1 MNNLVY
7 SNEIFRAICTEWFKY
22 TAEQPMNDRGGILLE
37 DFTEIFNRADRQ
49 FDPKP
54 KKPLIEDHTE
64 EYLEKLG
71 YYDDKK
77 APSSDEIKNSD
88 EYEEVVETA
97 SVTTEAPTDDDNVQQ
112 ADDVKKIQNHIKAAD
127 DIQPKKCSRC
137 GKEFI
142 SQSKRQRI
150 CPDCRKEEQKNATKK
165 YLAKKKQ
172 QADDHGIG
180 QAVKDILA
188 LGDD

>member
-64 EYLEKLG
+64 ECLEKI
-71 YYDDKK
+71 DV
-77 APSSDEIKNSD
+77 PEN
-88 EYEEVVETA
+88 
-97 SVTTEAPTDDDNVQQ
+97 
-112 ADDVKKIQNHIKAAD
+112 DDVKTIERAIKDAD
-127 DIQPKKCSRC
+127 EKTKKCSRC
-137 GKEFI
+137 GKEFTPT
-142 SQSKRQRI
+142 SNRQHI
-150 CPDCRKEEQKNATKK
+150 CPDCKKAEQKAATAK
-165 YLAKKKQ
+165 YKAKKK
-172 QADDHGIG
+172 QADDHGIS
-180 QAVKDILA
+180 QTVKDIIA
-188 LGDD
+188 LGDGNEG